1 VQRKVVMGAV
11 IVAVIGAAAFWVIT
25 IPATVPASA
34 LAPYAPDLDNGQ
46 TMFLAGGCASCHAT
60 PNQEDKTR
68 LGGGFALK
76 SPFGT
81 FFPPNISPD
90 RDDGIGAWSEANFV
104 SAMGKGTSP
113 DGSHYY
119 PAFPYTSYQRMKM
132 EDVRDLFA
140 YLKTLPPVKGKTREH
155 DLPFYLKVR
164 RMLGGWKFLFLDG
177 ERFKP
182 DPSKSD
188 EWNRGAYLVNGPGHC
203 AECHSPRNALGA
215 IISSQR
221 FAGGPDPEAARGR
234 FPTLRRRESAITR
247 KATSSRFLRPETCPM
262 GIQSAERWQRW
273 WATFRSSR
281 PKIAPL
287 SPPTSNHCRRSKGR
301 STHEKRARTP
311 VRSPDYTWTR

>member
-1 VQRKVVMGAV
+1 VLRKVVMVAV

-221 FAGGPDPEAARGR
+221 FAGGPDPEGGEGSVPNITPAGIGDYSQGDIEQILEAGDLPNGDTVGGAMAAVVGNISKLSTEDR
-234 FPTLRRRESAITR
+234 TAIAAYL
-247 KATSSRFLRPETCPM
+247 KSLPPVQ
-262 GIQSAERWQRW
+262 G
-273 WATFRSSR
+273 
-281 PKIAPL
+281 PKHP
-287 SPPTSNHCRRSKGR
+287 
-301 STHEKRARTP
+301 
-311 VRSPDYTWTR
+311 

>member
-221 FAGGPDPEAARGR
+221 FAGGPDPEGGEGSVPNITPAGIGDYSQGDIEQILEAGDLPNGDTVGGAMAAVVGNISKLSTEDR
-234 FPTLRRRESAITR
+234 TAIAVYL
-247 KATSSRFLRPETCPM
+247 KSLPPVQ
-262 GIQSAERWQRW
+262 G
-273 WATFRSSR
+273 
-281 PKIAPL
+281 PKHP
-287 SPPTSNHCRRSKGR
+287 
-301 STHEKRARTP
+301 
-311 VRSPDYTWTR
+311 